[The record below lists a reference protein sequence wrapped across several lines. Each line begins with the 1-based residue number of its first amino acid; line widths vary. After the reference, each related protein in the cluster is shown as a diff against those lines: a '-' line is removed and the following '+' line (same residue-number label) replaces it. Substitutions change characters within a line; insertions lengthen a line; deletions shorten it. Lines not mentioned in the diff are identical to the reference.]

1 MLHIT
6 WHNLLLESCGC
17 VIKFCLICSAKVA
30 ISTAYYCSNVVWLVK
45 MFVYILCAVQESESS
60 RADVMLDVD
69 PEIIR
74 KGVRTLMQQVAQIER
89 ERVSHSLLYSTVNI
103 FCC

>member
-1 MLHIT
+1 M
-6 WHNLLLESCGC
+6 
-17 VIKFCLICSAKVA
+17 F
-30 ISTAYYCSNVVWLVK
+30 ST
-45 MFVYILCAVQESESS
+45 VQEAETS

-89 ERVSHSLLYSTVNI
+89 ERVSDSVPCSIIT
-103 FCC
+103 

>member
-1 MLHIT
+1 M
-6 WHNLLLESCGC
+6 
-17 VIKFCLICSAKVA
+17 A
-30 ISTAYYCSNVVWLVK
+30 ISTAYYCSNVVCEVK
-45 MFVYILCAVQESESS
+45 LFFYILCAVQETESS

-89 ERVSHSLLYSTVNI
+89 ERVSYSLQLVHQSFVASDDVSIEVRKNNI
-103 FCC
+103 CFV